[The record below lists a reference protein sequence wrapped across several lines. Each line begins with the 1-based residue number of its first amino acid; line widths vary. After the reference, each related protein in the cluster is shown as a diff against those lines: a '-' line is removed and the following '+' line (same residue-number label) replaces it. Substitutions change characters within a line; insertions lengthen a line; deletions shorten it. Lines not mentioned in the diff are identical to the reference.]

1 MEVPGPFGE
10 RPSEQIPSIWSSPNP
25 VPLSATMRAV
35 LALAFHAGR
44 LLGGEPKW
52 ESAPELGGCGLL

>member
-1 MEVPGPFGE
+1 VAARLSNLGVTFS
-10 RPSEQIPSIWSSPNP
+10 RSAPSTP
-25 VPLSATMRAV
+25 

-44 LLGGEPKW
+44 VLGGEPEW